1 MITKYEIEKY
11 TAYTQSDNDIFY
23 DGTAFA
29 YVYGDCET
37 VGSFDDED
45 EAFEAWNKT
54 NDYHIWI
61 GDYESGEYE
70 VVCYG
75 VREVTYDDEGNLWDM
90 GELVYS

>member
-1 MITKYEIEKY
+1 MVTKYEIEKY
-11 TAYTQSDNDIFY
+11 TAFTTSYSDIFY

-37 VGSFDDED
+37 VETFDNED
-45 EAFEAWNKT
+45 EAFEAWSKT
-54 NDYHIWI
+54 KDYHLWT
-61 GDYESGEYE
+61 GDYDNGEYE

-75 VREVTYDDEGNLWDM
+75 VREVKYDDAGNFVDQ